1 MSRLVARFH
10 VCYPRFELNVSLDVP
25 ASGVLALFGPSGSGK
40 TTLVRCL
47 AGLEQAPNGFLQVGD
62 DVWQDQSRG
71 LYVPMYRRP
80 IGYVF
85 QDARLF
91 PHMSVRSNL
100 TYGLKRTPPDQRKV
114 SLEQVVDIL
123 GIDPLLERRPHKLS
137 GGEQQRVAIGRALL
151 TSPRLLLLDEPL
163 SSLDSE
169 RKREVLPFI
178 QRLYKELHVPI
189 VYVSHS
195 VGEILQLAHRVAFL
209 QAGQLKALGPLGEV
223 FGSLDLHGT
232 AGRRSLG
239 AVIDAEVAEHEPSYG
254 LTRLVFAGGTLYVP
268 LQSLDL
274 GESLRVRILST
285 DVTLLRCTS
294 ATATSALNMLDAQV
308 VEIREADQAT
318 ADVLLDVGCP
328 LVASVTKKSLSNM
341 DIRPGQR
348 LCAHIKAL
356 ALVEELTD

>member
-10 VCYPRFELNVSLDVP
+10 VCYPGFELNVALDVP

-62 DVWQDQSRG
+62 EVWQDESRG
-71 LYVPMYRRP
+71 LYLPIYRRP

-100 TYGLKRTPPDQRKV
+100 TYGFNRTPPGQRKV
-114 SLEQVVDIL
+114 SLDQVVSIL
-123 GIDPLLERRPHKLS
+123 GIEHLLERRPHKLS

-163 SSLDSE
+163 SSLDAE

-178 QRLYKELHVPI
+178 QRLYKELQTPI

-195 VGEILQLAHRVAFL
+195 VNEILQLAHRVAFL
-209 QAGQLKALGPLGEV
+209 QAGRLKAVGPISEV
-223 FGSLDLHGT
+223 FGSLDLHKNV
-232 AGRRSLG
+232 GRRSLG

-254 LTRLVFAGGTLYVP
+254 LTRLAFAGGALYVP
-268 LQSLDL
+268 LQTLDV
-274 GESLRVRILST
+274 GEPLRVHVLST
-285 DVTLLRCTS
+285 DVTLLRCAS
-294 ATATSALNMLDAQV
+294 ALATSALNMLDAQV
-308 VEIREADQAT
+308 VEVKEVDQAMV
-318 ADVLLDVGCP
+318 DIRLDVGCP
-328 LVASVTKKSLSNM
+328 LVASVTRKSLSTM

-348 LCAHIKAL
+348 LCAHIKAV

>member
-1 MSRLVARFH
+1 MSRLIARCH
-10 VCYPRFELNVSLDVP
+10 VCYPGFELNVALDVP

-40 TTLVRCL
+40 TTLIRCL
-47 AGLEQAPNGFLQVGD
+47 AGLERAPNGFLQVGD
-62 DVWQDQSRG
+62 ETWQDESRG
-71 LYVPMYRRP
+71 VYVPMHRRP

-91 PHMSVRSNL
+91 PHLSVRSNL
-100 TYGLKRTPPDQRKV
+100 VYGFNRTPSDQRKV
-114 SLEQVVDIL
+114 SLEQVVGIL
-123 GIDPLLERRPHKLS
+123 GIQHLLERRPHKLS

-163 SSLDSE
+163 SSLDTQ

-178 QRLYKELHVPI
+178 QRLYKELQIPI

-195 VGEILQLAHRVAFL
+195 VSEILQLAHRVAVL
-209 QAGQLKALGPLGEV
+209 QAGELKAFGPLSDV
-223 FGSLDLHGT
+223 FARLDLPNS

-239 AVIDAEVAEHEPSYG
+239 AVIDAEIVEHEPSYG
-254 LTRLVFAGGTLYVP
+254 LTRLTFVGGTLYVP
-268 LQSLDL
+268 LQTLDV
-274 GESLRVRILST
+274 GESLRVHVLST

-308 VEIREADQAT
+308 VEIKEADQAT
-318 ADVLLDVGCP
+318 VDILLDVGCP

-348 LCAHIKAL
+348 LCAHIKTL